1 MKLVAEVNRKADE
14 QKKKVAEEEVL
25 KRDAAEAVAGL

>member
-14 QKKKVAEEEVL
+14 QKKKAAEEKVL
-25 KRDAAEAVAGL
+25 KRDAAEAAAGL